1 MKASRTSYT
10 HSSQVTNSPKNILQD
25 TWGRKIDYLRIAVT
39 DRCNLRCFYCMP
51 SESVQYMPKRELLT
65 YEEILRLARIFSSLG
80 IKKIRLTGGE
90 PFLRK
95 DFISLVKNLKHT
107 EGIDKVH
114 ITTNGVLTYPY
125 LDQLRSIGVD
135 GVNLSLDSLDR
146 DNFLNI
152 TKRDDLDTVLRTL
165 EGLLERKI
173 DTKINMVV
181 MHGKNTQEIIAMA
194 QLTKSYGLSV
204 RFIEEMPFN
213 GSKKAKPQENW
224 NYRRILQ
231 ELQIN
236 FPELKTIDT
245 LPSSPATLYQIPD
258 YLGHIGI
265 IPAYSRTFCHA
276 CNRIR
281 LTATGTI
288 KNCLYDEGVL
298 DIKRIL
304 REDQANDEAIA
315 RLITNTIHQKE
326 KNGIIAEKKRQVSPS
341 ILESMSTIG
350 G

>member
-1 MKASRTSYT
+1 MDAWS
-10 HSSQVTNSPKNILQD
+10 
-25 TWGRKIDYLRIAVT
+25 RKIDYLRIAVT

-51 SESVQYMPKRELLT
+51 SQGITYKPKKELLT
-65 YEEILRLARIFSSLG
+65 YEEILRLTRVFSSLG

-95 DFISLVKNLKHT
+95 DFISLVRNIKHT

-125 LDQLRSIGVD
+125 LDQLQSIGVD
-135 GVNLSLDSLDR
+135 GVNLSLDSLDKG
-146 DNFLNI
+146 NFYQI
-152 TKRDDLDTVLRTL
+152 TKRNDLDTVLRTL
-165 EGLLERKI
+165 EGLIERNI
-173 DTKINMVV
+173 HTKINTVV
-181 MHGKNTQEIIAMA
+181 MHEKNTQEVLDMA
-194 QLTKSYGLSV
+194 RLAKSHDISI

-213 GSKKAKPQENW
+213 GSKKEPLRENW
-224 NYRRILQ
+224 NYKRIEQ
-231 ELQIN
+231 ELQHGFPDFKKIN
-236 FPELKTIDT
+236 KTD
-245 LPSSPATLYQIPD
+245 PNAPVTLYEIPG
-258 YLGHIGI
+258 YMGTIGI

-281 LTATGTI
+281 LTATGSI

-298 DIKRIL
+298 DLKSLL
-304 REDQANDEAIA
+304 RNGQSDASIRQIIID
-315 RLITNTIHQKE
+315 TVQKKE
-326 KNGIIAEKKRQVSPS
+326 KDGEVAEAKRKKSRF